1 MASMA
6 TSEMIFFITT
16 LILSVTV
23 VGVLGS
29 QTTHL
34 ALGIQESG
42 KQNSNELVTSF
53 EIINDPSKIPYN
65 NGYVFYIKNT
75 GASAFYFTNATVSV
89 LIDGTMYSGSL
100 VKFTTPGGN
109 GQLNPSQ
116 VGEITV
122 NTTLSAGYHEITI
135 TLSNGVANSLVFQI

>member
-6 TSEMIFFITT
+6 TSEMIFFIAT
-16 LILSVTV
+16 LVLSVTV

-53 EIINDPSKIPYN
+53 EIINDPSKIPYQ
-65 NGYVFYIKNT
+65 NGYVFYVKNT
-75 GASAFYFTNATVSV
+75 GSTSFYFTNNTVTV
-89 LIDGTMYSGSL
+89 LIDGNMYSGSL
-100 VKFTTPGGN
+100 IKFTTPSN
-109 GQLNPSQ
+109 SGQLNPAQ
-116 VGEITV
+116 VGQITV
-122 NTTLSAGYHEITI
+122 NTTLSAGYHDITV
-135 TLSNGVANSLVFQI
+135 TLNNGVSNSLIFQI